1 MPNRKGVRMTQAMV
15 QRLVEDDPI
24 PAWLGGGHDWRRVY
38 GRVAGNAQTVL
49 VYEPESGARDAISVT
64 VGQTGS
70 VRFEGIGYAT
80 CADWRQDPSLP
91 TLAWLTAGKP
101 ELEPVRYRPGK
112 RCTLRSTG
120 KQRMFVK
127 CFADQR
133 GAAINRDARLLYHA
147 RQQGWL
153 GFGVARP
160 AGWIARSRLLVQH
173 AVPGTPIV
181 DQLSGA
187 AGQALAARLGAANA
201 SLINA
206 PIMPEPQ
213 FTYADQMARTRKYA
227 RRLAKFL
234 PGTPD
239 ILDDLL
245 GRLAAVTPG
254 NADRPI
260 HGAPHAHQWLDG
272 PDGLMLVDFDRFG
285 RGDPE
290 LDAATFVAEAD
301 FEDDQTKVVGLSYL
315 AAFSEKSPIN
325 ASLFAAYRTHKHIAK
340 ALRVAT
346 AIRTDARAR
355 ALSILKDA
363 PVLLGGRP

>member
-1 MPNRKGVRMTQAMV
+1 MTQAMV
-15 QRLVEDDPI
+15 QRLVDDDPI

-38 GRVAGNAQTVL
+38 GRVAGDARAVL
-49 VYEPESGARDAISVT
+49 VYEPASGARDAVSVT
-64 VGQTGS
+64 VGPTGS
-70 VRFEGIGYAT
+70 ERLEGIGYAT
-80 CADWRQDPSLP
+80 RADWQQDPSLP
-91 TLAWLTAGKP
+91 TLAWLAAGKHD
-101 ELEPVRYRPGK
+101 LEPVRYRPGK

-120 KQRMFVK
+120 TRRLFVK

-133 GAAINRDARLLYHA
+133 GAAINRDARLLYQA
-147 RQQGWL
+147 STQGWL

-160 AGWIARSRLLVQH
+160 AGWIARSQLLVQH
-173 AVPGTPIV
+173 AAPGTLIV

-187 AGQALAARLGAANA
+187 AGQTLAARLGAANA

-227 RRLAKFL
+227 RRLAKSV
-234 PGTPD
+234 PGAAD

-245 GRLAAVTPG
+245 ARLAAVTPG
-254 NADRPI
+254 KADRPI

-272 PDGLMLVDFDRFG
+272 PEGLMLVDFDRFG

-301 FEDDQTKVVGLSYL
+301 FETCQTSAVGLSYL
-315 AAFSEKSPIN
+315 AAFSEKWPIN

-346 AIRTDARAR
+346 AIRTDAHAR
-355 ALSILKDA
+355 ALSILNDA
-363 PVLLGGRP
+363 PALLGIRS